1 MLKKIGKKLIVAML
15 TMAMAVT
22 ALTGCRAEK
31 AEVKENV
38 VRINVYD
45 AGYGI
50 AHLNAIITK
59 FEEAYADEG
68 YKIVINKA
76 DKTFQ
81 GTTPLT
87 EMSVGFENNRVDMY
101 YTGNLTTEFIIERAM
116 TMSGEVVKTADLTD
130 VFESAPIELD
140 GSEGE
145 GTIRDKMVE
154 GCWENLQVDLTEA
167 KKVNSEYAQYEGKN
181 YVVPFISNPSG
192 FVVNTERME
201 AAGLEVP
208 KTTNELLA
216 CIDSINAKR
225 EAGQDGFSNTYP
237 VSWSGGEA
245 YNYWRSLYD
254 VWYAQCEGVES
265 FNDFYTL
272 DSYIGNLSESYKV
285 YETEG
290 WKQVYDLMA
299 VLLNDENAP
308 ADTLSMNA
316 RSAQDRVL
324 TGKSVFS
331 PCGAWLKSEMG
342 TEYLED
348 MEHCILIKTPVLSQV
363 GVNLKLDG
371 KDGKDTVLC
380 DKVLSMVVGM
390 IDEGKASADIIA
402 EVSASYGVTLNEDQV
417 AGVKSARGIYCE
429 PWKQGWVVAEDS
441 PSVDICKL
449 FLRFLANDYSTEV
462 MQKLSS
468 AVSVYSKDY
477 EYKETGDVFNDSVIE
492 WMNTEERYA
501 IERDTSATTV
511 RGLANFDV
519 FENLEWELNFGR
531 AISNKTITAE
541 EYYKEQVEYAK
552 KVSAKLKG

>member
-1 MLKKIGKKLIVAML
+1 MKLGKKIMAAVLV
-15 TMAMAVT
+15 TAMAVT
-22 ALTGCRAEK
+22 ALTGCKAKK
-31 AEVKENV
+31 AEVQENV
-38 VRINVYD
+38 VRIKVYN

-50 AHLNAIITK
+50 DHLNAIITK

-68 YKIVINKA
+68 YKIVIDKA
-76 DKTFQ
+76 DNSFQ

-101 YTGNLTTEFIIERAM
+101 YTGNLTTELIIERFM
-116 TMSGEVVKTADLTD
+116 MGDVVKTADLTD
-130 VFESAPIELD
+130 VFESAPIEVD

-145 GTIRDKMVE
+145 GTLKDRMI
-154 GCWENLQVDLTEA
+154 GGFWENMQVDLTAA
-167 KKVNSEYAQYEGKN
+167 KNENPDYAQFEGKN

-216 CIDSINAKR
+216 CIDAVNAKR
-225 EAGQDGFSNTYP
+225 EAGNDDFANTYP

-254 VWYAQCEGVES
+254 VWYAQCEGVEGY
-265 FNDFYTL
+265 NEFYTL
-272 DSYIGNLSESYKV
+272 NSYAGKLSESYKL
-285 YETEG
+285 YDTEG

-308 ADTLSMNA
+308 ADTLTMDA
-316 RSAQDRVL
+316 VSAQDRLL

-348 MEHCILIKTPVLSQV
+348 MENCVLIKTPVLSQV
-363 GVNLKLDG
+363 GVALKLDG
-371 KDGKDTVLC
+371 KGGTDLALC
-380 DKVLSMVVGM
+380 DKVLSTVVGLV
-390 IDEGKASADIIA
+390 DEGKASADIIA
-402 EVSASYGVTLNEDQV
+402 EVSSAHGVTLNEEQV
-417 AGVKSARGIYCE
+417 EDVKSARGIYCE
-429 PWKQGWVVAEDS
+429 PFPQGWVVAEDS

-449 FLRFLANDYSTEV
+449 FLRFLANDYSIEA
-462 MQKLSS
+462 MQKLAS

-477 EYKETGDVFNDSVIE
+477 EYKETGDPFNDSVLA
-492 WMNTEERYA
+492 WMNTENRHA
-501 IERDTSATTV
+501 IERDTSGTTV
-511 RGLANFDV
+511 RGLAKFDI
-519 FENLEWELNFGR
+519 FENPEWEINFGR
-531 AISNKTITAE
+531 GISNKTITVDD
-541 EYYKEQVEYAK
+541 YYKDQVDYAK
-552 KVSAKLKG
+552 KASADLKG